1 MILFLQRYD
10 FVFKMQAGV
19 CINTRCGAKKHIFLV
34 YAPAAWRRV
43 DEEFWDA
50 RGPPLLFS
58 HYLCRCQTTRR
69 PAGPNSNTDM
79 TMDYI
84 ISRLDWQQTVSAFI
98 VLFAVIDV
106 FGSTP
111 IIIDLKQKGRP
122 VSAFKATFIASA
134 LLVGFFFAGDAML
147 RLFNVDIESFA
158 VAGAL
163 VIFLMALEMILDIEI
178 FKNTGPIKEA
188 TLVPVV
194 FPLLAGAGS
203 FTTLLSLRA
212 EYASPNIL
220 LALALNMLLVYG
232 VLRATE
238 RVERI
243 LSRGA
248 IYLMRKFFGIIL
260 LAISVRLF
268 TANLSALLGHM

>member
-1 MILFLQRYD
+1 MF
-10 FVFKMQAGV
+10 
-19 CINTRCGAKKHIFLV
+19 
-34 YAPAAWRRV
+34 
-43 DEEFWDA
+43 
-50 RGPPLLFS
+50 
-58 HYLCRCQTTRR
+58 
-69 PAGPNSNTDM
+69 
-79 TMDYI
+79 
-84 ISRLDWQQTVSAFI
+84 SRLDIQQIASAFV
-98 VLFAVIDV
+98 VLFAVLDV

-111 IIIDLKQKGRP
+111 VIIDLKQKGRP
-122 VSAFKATFIASA
+122 VDALKATLISAA

-147 RLFNVDIESFA
+147 RLFSVDIESFA
-158 VAGAL
+158 VAGSL

-178 FKNTGPIKEA
+178 FKNIGPIKEA

-212 EYASPNIL
+212 EYATPNIL
-220 LALALNMLLVYG
+220 VALGINMLIVYC

-243 LSRGA
+243 LSRSA

-260 LAISVRLF
+260 LAIAVRLF
-268 TANLSALLGHM
+268 TANISALIGEVS